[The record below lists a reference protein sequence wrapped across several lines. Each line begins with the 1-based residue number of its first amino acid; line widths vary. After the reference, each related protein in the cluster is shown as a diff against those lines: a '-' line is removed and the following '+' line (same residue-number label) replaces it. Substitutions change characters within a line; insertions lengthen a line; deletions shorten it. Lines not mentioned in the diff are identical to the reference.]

1 MLKAQ
6 ERAGVSS
13 SSAQTEQNSI
23 QNNDALTERTR
34 KRKRIKM
41 IILIWKV
48 QKILSTDLLTGAPSL
63 GTIGVTSAHHDF
75 LTCRLVVKRLAAVLL
90 SLSLFAVGVVCRM
103 YVHVDPRW
111 TELCRGI
118 PHNDTSAINMQCRD
132 SFEDLDIAI
141 LIFT

>member
-1 MLKAQ
+1 MRNPIYTLLICT
-6 ERAGVSS
+6 V
-13 SSAQTEQNSI
+13 QNIS
-23 QNNDALTERTR
+23 
-34 KRKRIKM
+34 
-41 IILIWKV
+41 
-48 QKILSTDLLTGAPSL
+48 STDLLTGTPSL

-132 SFEDLDIAI
+132 SFEDLDSAI